1 MIAIEAADTFLFIRV
16 LLICKFQMEKIVNII
31 AHLCARNNIK
41 GESSSS
47 IQNEKNVVK
56 NKIDIFE
63 D

>member
-1 MIAIEAADTFLFIRV
+1 
-16 LLICKFQMEKIVNII
+16 MEKIVNII
-31 AHLCARNNIK
+31 AYLYARNNTK